1 MPVYACEIKICK
13 GNISDQRLE
22 KYSPIYFISFI
33 YLFLALGD
41 LVLFYD
47 WFSIAELTNKKHLL
61 HLSINTLTPN
71 AIYRKADNISSGFG

>member
-47 WFSIAELTNKKHLL
+47 
-61 HLSINTLTPN
+61 
-71 AIYRKADNISSGFG
+71 